1 VEFFILSEP
10 DVKLADIL
18 KLSRKALLLNE
29 QGHEHSW

>member
-18 KLSRKALLLNE
+18 KLLRKALLSNE